1 MGLTLLVDQIVNLLA
16 PAVIVGFLLAF
27 MARFSGLRG
36 NSRHAWWW
44 HGMLNAAIG
53 CLAILAGLFYFGH
66 DGKMATYGALV
77 LASASSQFI
86 SARAWRR

>member
-1 MGLTLLVDQIVNLLA
+1 
-16 PAVIVGFLLAF
+16 
-27 MARFSGLRG
+27 
-36 NSRHAWWW
+36 
-44 HGMLNAAIG
+44 MLNAAIG